1 MSGEI
6 TMLDFIGVKYMPLH
20 KDKRPVL
27 SGWSEDSFVPSK
39 ESVGE
44 HQLGILTGKRS
55 NITVVDIDFHNEWGK
70 FGVDPAMFPETY
82 TVQTP
87 TGALQ
92 KYYQYESRIGQSQ
105 KSFEKMPSID
115 IRNDGG
121 YVMAPPSEA
130 DYEKTIGGVTRRCT
144 ERYKVITGDIL
155 NLAPFPFHLFE
166 GIVAEKKTVTDLT
179 PYSPKPNRPG
189 DDFESTTTW
198 DQILCPA
205 GFVRGHTDRKGVTH
219 WTRPGKKGDATS
231 ATTMVCAD
239 GRDRLFVFSTNAQPF
254 ESYEKEKHNS
264 YNKVSAFS
272 LLNDAGDFNK
282 TITSLREQGYGV
294 KTEAHEPVVSSTTA
308 QNAPGAIETTC
319 VADLIEEPIDWL
331 WKGKIARGEL
341 CIIAGEPGASKTM
354 VAIDLAS
361 RVTHGSNEPM
371 GYDKIC
377 KGSVLFLTSENH
389 PTKVMRPRLVAAG
402 ADLTKVHILASSIT
416 ETDSTGK
423 KKNKH
428 IAISEDAEKIGQ
440 AMESIPD
447 VVMLVIDPISEYMGK
462 KDSNNNA
469 DVRDMLATLTEHV
482 RDRNVAVLAIAHFN
496 KKSEVT
502 TATSRINGSI
512 GFAGAA
518 RTAFAVGK
526 NFNGDW
532 TEEEQEAHHGEKIF
546 SCVKNNLSG
555 DVGGYIYK
563 VEGYEYEVESGVI
576 ETARIKWIEQTDDS
590 ADDMLAKSSKK
601 GRPSVEGDK
610 CRDWL
615 TDLLKANPDGMKR
628 NDVIDIAGKSGFSQ
642 VMVDRVSRGLLL
654 DKKERGVWKL
664 ISDLK
669 DEVF

>member
-1 MSGEI
+1 
-6 TMLDFIGVKYMPLH
+6 MLDFIGVKYMPLH

-27 SGWSEDSFVPSK
+27 SGWGDDGFT
-39 ESVGE
+39 VGKDKME
-44 HQLGILTGKRS
+44 GHQLGILTGKRS
-55 NITVVDIDFHNEWGK
+55 GITVVDIDFHNKWGK
-70 FGVDPAMFPETY
+70 FGVEPGTFPETY

-92 KYYQYESRIGQSQ
+92 KYYMYESRIGQSQ
-105 KSFEKMPSID
+105 KSFEKMPSVD

-130 DYEKTIGGVTRRCT
+130 DYEKTIGGETRRCT
-144 ERYKVITGDIL
+144 NPYKVISGDIL
-155 NLAPFPFHLFE
+155 NLSPFPFHLFE
-166 GIVAEKKTVTDLT
+166 GLIAEKKTVTDLT
-179 PYSPKPNRPG
+179 PYTPKPSRPG
-189 DDFESTTTW
+189 DDFESATSW
-198 DQILCPA
+198 EQILCPF

-231 ATTMVCAD
+231 ATTMMCTD
-239 GRDRLFVFSTNAQPF
+239 GRERLFVFSTNAHPF

-264 YNKVSAFS
+264 YSKFSAFS
-272 LLNDAGDFNK
+272 LINHGGDFKK
-282 TITSLREQGYGV
+282 TASDLREQGYGV
-294 KTEAHEPVVSSTTA
+294 QEDVVLKVTPSVAPFKTP
-308 QNAPGAIETTC
+308 QDAPGSIEMTC
-319 VADLIEEPIDWL
+319 VADLVEEPIDWL

-361 RVTHGSNEPM
+361 RVTHGSNEPL
-371 GYDKIC
+371 GYNKMC

-416 ETDSTGK
+416 ETDSAGK

-428 IAISEDAEKIGQ
+428 IAIAEDAEKIGQ
-440 AMESIPD
+440 AMSTIPD

-482 RDRNVAVLAIAHFN
+482 RDKNVAVLAIAHFN

-526 NFNGDW
+526 NFNSDW
-532 TEEEQEAHHGEKIF
+532 TEEDQEKHYGEKVF

-563 VEGYEYEVESGVI
+563 VEGYEYEVDSGVI
-576 ETARIKWIEQTDDS
+576 DTARIAWVEQTEDS
-590 ADDMLAKSSKK
+590 ADDMLAKTSKK

-610 CRDWL
+610 CREWL
-615 TDLLKANPDGMKR
+615 TEILKANPGGIKR
-628 NDVIDIAGKSGFSQ
+628 NDVIDMAGKSGFSQ

-664 ISDLK
+664 ISDLNN
-669 DEVF
+669 EAF